1 MIGEISGRGN
11 LWEKSGQRTAWSE
24 KCTLGKCDMGKCQSG
39 NCPTIDKF

>member
-11 LWEKSGQRTAWSE
+11 LWEMSGQGIARLE
-24 KCTLGKCDMGKCQSG
+24 KCTLEKCDMGQCQLG